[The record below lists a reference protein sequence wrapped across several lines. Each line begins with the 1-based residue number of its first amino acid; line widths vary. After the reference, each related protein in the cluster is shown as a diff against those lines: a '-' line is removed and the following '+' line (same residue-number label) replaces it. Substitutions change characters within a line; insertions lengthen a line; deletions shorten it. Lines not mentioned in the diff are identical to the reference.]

1 MCCIETPTVCI
12 SPFSTQILHEETSV
26 RAWIT
31 EHVMQYSI
39 KHKPQAQEK

>member
-1 MCCIETPTVCI
+1 MRCIETPTVHI

-31 EHVMQYSI
+31 EHAMQRNM